1 MYGTTV
7 RIFIFDILITVRIMP
22 CSIPVSK
29 PVIDLTFAP
38 TSPQHI
44 PKGTLALLLHLSD
57 QPSTGSSNLAGVSGK
72 EYQYRTLKRGM
83 SKIRKRDPRRR
94 LWNSIPLG
102 QPSPTTIHA
111 WIATCHSTVERNRSS
126 VSAETRRT
134 NRSKS
139 LERRTQ
145 QI

>member
-22 CSIPVSK
+22 CPIPVSK

-44 PKGTLALLLHLSD
+44 SKGTLALLLHLSD
-57 QPSTGSSNLAGVSGK
+57 QPSTGSSNLAGASGK

-83 SKIRKRDPRRR
+83 SKIRKRDR
-94 LWNSIPLG
+94 
-102 QPSPTTIHA
+102 PSTAAMELYPT
-111 WIATCHSTVERNRSS
+111 R
-126 VSAETRRT
+126 SAEP
-134 NRSKS
+134 NDDPFLDSYLS
-139 LERRTQ
+139 
-145 QI
+145 